1 MALNLA
7 WQTVR
12 VMQPV
17 HKMLP
22 EVPTARMDYDTTG
35 TKDGHGIILE
45 EFRSGRARILIGTQM
60 IAKGLD
66 FPQVT
71 LVGVVA
77 ADLALNLPDYRSRE
91 RAFQLFTQVAGRAGR
106 GTQPG
111 RVILQTYLP
120 KDPVIGFAARQ
131 DYRAFFES
139 EFRRRRNGLYPP
151 FTILARLLI
160 ESDREEN
167 AEKAAETLETKVRD
181 ILDTHPAWQKKT
193 LILLKDTPSVKYLKS
208 KFRRHIVMK
217 SLVSKET
224 DELFGALTEL
234 AAAGSEGAEICFEVN
249 PATMM

>member
-1 MALNLA
+1 MEEEVN
-7 WQTVR
+7 R
-12 VMQPV
+12 
-17 HKMLP
+17 MLP
-22 EVPTARMDYDTTG
+22 GVPTVRMDYDTTG
-35 TKDGHGIILE
+35 TKDGHGKILE

-106 GTQPG
+106 GKQPG
-111 RVILQTYLP
+111 RVIIQTYLP

-151 FTILARLLI
+151 FTVLSRLLI
-160 ESDREEN
+160 ESTREEA
-167 AEKAAETLETKVRD
+167 AEKAAENLERKVQEV
-181 ILDTHPAWQKKT
+181 LLEHPAWQKKVLT
-193 LILLKDTPSVKYLKS
+193 VLKDTPSVKFLKS
-208 KFRRHIVMK
+208 RFRRHILIK
-217 SLVSKET
+217 ALVSSET
-224 DELFGALTEL
+224 DELFGTLTEI
-234 AAAGSEGAEICFEVN
+234 ASAGAEDAEICFEVN
-249 PATMM
+249 PTTMM